1 MAATVVDWPTAA
13 AFEPRRMQLG
23 LTAPKSGWRA
33 FFTGQAQS
41 ISHLADRLRLAVTL
55 RPCNPDDAALREA
68 FLMGVASR
76 GDWLRLGL
84 LHRPVPRGTLRGTPT
99 AAATAAAG
107 ARTLQV
113 QGVSGDTLL
122 GGDALGHNGQLL
134 MADYAGA
141 VANGSGV
148 LTVPLVLPLQ
158 AAISSGAS
166 LTWQA
171 PATTWQIEVDQLDLS
186 VGRARWQG
194 EIEIAMKQVF

>member
-1 MAATVVDWPTAA
+1 MATTDWPATA
-13 AFEPRRMQLG
+13 AFEPRRLQLG
-23 LTAPKSGWRA
+23 LSAPKSGWRA

-41 ISHLADRLRLAVTL
+41 ISHLADRLRLSVTL
-55 RPCNPDDAALREA
+55 RPCNPADAALREA
-68 FLMGVASR
+68 FFMGVVSR

-122 GGDALGHNGQLL
+122 GGDALGNGSQLL
-134 MADYAGA
+134 ITDYAGA

-148 LTVPLVLPLQ
+148 LTVPLSLPLQ
-158 AAISSGAS
+158 AAITSGAA

-171 PATTWQIEVDQLDLS
+171 PTTTWQIEVDQLDLS
-186 VGRARWQG
+186 VGRALWQG
-194 EIEIAMKQVF
+194 ELELPLKQAF